1 MKNSIYPSTAR
12 TSLFI
17 LLFALAGWFTRPV
30 NAQIYEPEGLNMPGQ
45 WNDWEN
51 PPANKPAL
59 ANSNQ
64 VTGGQ
69 IIKIN
74 IGTPRWQTIFSVDAS
89 GADLVGGS
97 YDFLF
102 TSGPADNAF
111 NNKWAGV
118 NADQNTL
125 QTYTYQGATDNNIT
139 LTNGYW
145 YTMNWE
151 DSGYEDTR
159 AIFMETS
166 AEPVNILSVSIPQ
179 SVEAGTAASITVGV
193 STALSAGELLYLRY
207 SADGW
212 NSSAISQVTMSGN
225 SGTASIPGQ
234 TEGTTV
240 SYYAFSTTV
249 ADITA
254 DHDLYTIKLNN
265 NANENYSYTVEGTA
279 PQVIGWANLQW
290 PAAGEITPG
299 VEFNVYAQV
308 FADGITNGE
317 GPGENISGW
326 IGYSTSNTDPSGW
339 TNWVPATY
347 HADEGN
353 NDEYLANIGSGIN
366 SDGTYYY
373 ASRFQLEA
381 GDYVYGG
388 YSATGG
394 GFWDGTNNISGV
406 LTVNS
411 EPTPTEISWANL
423 QWPPDGEIELG
434 GSFTAYAQVY
444 AEDITGSG
452 SASSRIQGWVGFS
465 TENTDPATWSS
476 WIGADFNNNV
486 GDNDE
491 YLSNFGGQILEAG
504 TYYYASRFKLD
515 DQAYVYGGFSP
526 SGGGFWDGTA
536 NISGVLMVSE
546 PIPDP
551 DFDWVNLQ
559 YPGSGTIEP
568 GTDYDV
574 YAQAF
579 IEGVTG
585 SGTANPDISA
595 WIGYSLTNNNPES
608 WTNWIEAPFT
618 DASGSND
625 EFMTNL
631 GAQLPG
637 EGTYYYASRFQLASG
652 DYYYGGYSA
661 AGGGFWDGSNNVSG
675 VVIVQLTPPDPEI
688 DWANLQYPG
697 SGNIEPGDAFEIY
710 AQIWID
716 GLTGNGEP
724 VEGLEAW
731 MGYSTEN
738 SNPNSW
744 TNWVAASHNGSVAGN
759 DEYISEIGSAL
770 TEEGTYYYASRFRYN
785 EGTYVYGGFSVNGGG
800 FWDGVNNVSG
810 VLTVEILPVPAE
822 IDWANLQWP
831 ANGEIYV
838 NEVFNV
844 YGRVYIEELTGSGT
858 PAAGLQA
865 WIGYNVEDSDPS
877 EWTNWVSAGFNG
889 SIGDEDEFRANIGAL
904 MNLTGTYYYAT
915 RFKLNES
922 EFVYGGY
929 SADGGG
935 FWDGTT
941 NVSGVLTVSESPSA
955 WPVNFTV
962 IDATG
967 LHDNIQFKGEMTDW
981 QTVPMIRDGNTWTLT
996 LQVEP
1001 GSYEWGAIEGDGSPD
1016 GIWLIEGP
1024 NLVVNV
1030 SEDGVITGD
1039 TTYTTLVTFVDEQAG
1054 TTMQIYPNPVSE
1066 QLNINGITANAEFR
1080 ILDLSGKILHSGKL
1094 TNRQSI
1100 AVSALPKGL
1109 YIIELRSTSGV
1120 HHQQFLKQ

>member
-1 MKNSIYPSTAR
+1 MKNSIYSSTVR
-12 TSLFI
+12 TSLFV
-17 LLFALAGWFTRPV
+17 LLIALAGWFTSPV

-45 WNDWEN
+45 WNEWVN
-51 PPANKPAL
+51 PPVNPAL
-59 ANSNQ
+59 ASSTQ
-64 VTGGQ
+64 VAGGQ
-69 IIKIN
+69 IIKIST
-74 IGTPRWQTIFSVDAS
+74 GMPRWQTIFSVAES

-102 TSGPADNAF
+102 TSGPAENAF

-125 QTYTYQGATDNNIT
+125 QTYTYQGETDNNFT
-139 LTNGYW
+139 VSNGFW

-166 AEPVNILSVSIPQ
+166 NEPVDILTVSVPT
-179 SVEAGTAASITVGV
+179 SVEAGEFAAITVGV
-193 STALSAGELLYLRY
+193 SAEVSPEELIYIRY
-207 SADGW
+207 SNDGW
-212 NSSAISQVTMSGN
+212 NSSAISEVDMAGT
-225 SGTASIPGQ
+225 SGTAGIPGQ
-234 TEGTTV
+234 SEGTTV

-249 ADITA
+249 ADITT
-254 DHDLYTIKLNN
+254 DFDLYTIKLNN

-290 PAAGEITPG
+290 PADGEIAPG
-299 VEFNVYAQV
+299 GDFTVYAQV
-308 FADGITNGE
+308 FADGITVGE
-317 GPGENISGW
+317 GQGANISGW
-326 IGYSTSNTDPSGW
+326 IGYSNSDTDPAGW

-347 HADEGN
+347 NSDDGN
-353 NDEYLANIGSGIN
+353 NDEYLANIGTSITEE
-366 SDGTYYY
+366 GTYYY
-373 ASRFQLEA
+373 ASRFQLNN
-381 GDYVYGG
+381 GDFVYGG

-394 GFWDGTNNISGV
+394 DFWDGTVNISGV
-406 LTVNS
+406 LTVTS
-411 EPTPTEISWANL
+411 EVTPAEITWANL

-434 GSFTAYAQVY
+434 GSFTAYAQLF
-444 AEDITGSG
+444 AEEITGTG
-452 SASSRIQGWVGFS
+452 NASDRIQGWIGFS
-465 TENTDPATWSS
+465 TEDTDPATWNS
-476 WIGADFNNNV
+476 WIGADFNDNV

-491 YLSNFGGQILEAG
+491 YLSDFGGQILTPG

-515 DQAYVYGGFSP
+515 DQAFVYGGFSP

-536 NISGVLMVSE
+536 NISGVLTVND

-579 IEGVTG
+579 IEGLTG
-585 SGTANPDISA
+585 GGTANPDISA
-595 WIGYSLTNNNPES
+595 WIGYSTSNTNPAT
-608 WTNWIEAPFT
+608 WTDWIAAPF
-618 DASGSND
+618 ASAQGDND
-625 EFMTNL
+625 EFVSNL
-631 GAQLPG
+631 GTALPG
-637 EGTYYYASRFQLASG
+637 EGTYYYASRFQLVDG
-652 DYYYGGYSA
+652 DFYYGGYSA
-661 AGGGFWDGSNNVSG
+661 TGGGFWDGTTNVSG
-675 VVIVQLTPPDPEI
+675 VVIVQETPPDPEI

-697 SGNIEPGDAFEIY
+697 SGYIEPTNLYEVF
-710 AQIWID
+710 AQVYIE
-716 GLTGNGEP
+716 GLTGGDEALEG
-724 VEGLEAW
+724 VESW
-731 MGYSTEN
+731 IGYSTEN
-738 SNPNSW
+738 SNPSSW
-744 TNWVAASHNGSVAGN
+744 TNWIEADHNGPVAGN
-759 DEYISEIGSAL
+759 DEFMAEIGSL
-770 TEEGTYYYASRFRYN
+770 LEEGTYYYASRFRYN
-785 EGTYVYGGFSVNGGG
+785 EGTYVYGGYSANGGG

-810 VLTVEILPVPAE
+810 VLTVETIPFPAE

-831 ANGEIYV
+831 ADGEIYV

-844 YGRVYIEELTGSGT
+844 YGRVFIEELTGSGT

-904 MNLTGTYYYAT
+904 MNQTGTYYYAT

-929 SADGGG
+929 SDDGGG
-935 FWDGTT
+935 FWDGST

-955 WPVNFTV
+955 WAVNFTV
-962 IDATG
+962 IDGTG
-967 LHDNIQFKGEMTDW
+967 LHDNIQFKGDMTEW
-981 QTVPMIRDGNTWTLT
+981 QTVPMIPNEDTWTLS
-996 LQVEP
+996 LQLEP

-1030 SEDGVITGD
+1030 SDEGEITGD
-1039 TTYTTLVTFVDEQAG
+1039 TLYTTLITFVDEQAG
-1054 TTMQIYPNPVSE
+1054 TTLQIYPNPVSE
-1066 QLNINGITANAEFR
+1066 QLNIKGITAGAEFH
-1080 ILDLSGKILHSGKL
+1080 ILDLSGKLLNSGKL
-1094 TNRQSI
+1094 TSRQNIS
-1100 AVSALPKGL
+1100 VSALPKGL
-1109 YIIELRSTSGV
+1109 YILELRSTMGV
-1120 HHQQFLKQ
+1120 YHQQFLKH

>member
-1 MKNSIYPSTAR
+1 MKNSIYSQAAR
-12 TSLFI
+12 AGFFI
-17 LLFALAGWFTRPV
+17 LLIMLVSWFAPPAS
-30 NAQIYEPEGLNMPGQ
+30 AQIYEPEGLNMPGQ
-45 WNDWEN
+45 WNDWVN
-51 PPANKPAL
+51 PPANPAL
-59 ANSNQ
+59 ASSTQ
-64 VTGGQ
+64 VAGGQ
-69 IIKIN
+69 IIKISTG
-74 IGTPRWQTIFSVDAS
+74 IPRWQTIFSVAAS
-89 GADLVGGS
+89 GGDLVGGS

-111 NNKWAGV
+111 NNKWASV
-118 NADQNTL
+118 NVSQNTL
-125 QTYTYQGATDNNIT
+125 QTYSYQGATDNNIS
-139 LTNGYW
+139 LTNGHW

-159 AIFMETS
+159 AIFMETG
-166 AEPVNILSVSIPQ
+166 AEPVDILSVSVPE
-179 SVEAGTAASITVGV
+179 SVEAGAAASITVGV
-193 STALSAGELLYLRY
+193 STALSVEELLYLRY
-207 SADGW
+207 STDGW
-212 NSSAISQVTMSGN
+212 NSSAITQVTMSGN
-225 SGTASIPGQ
+225 SGTAAIPGQ
-234 TEGTTV
+234 AEGTTV

-249 ADITA
+249 SGITA

-279 PQVIGWANLQW
+279 PQVISWANLQW
-290 PAAGEITPG
+290 PADGEITPG

-308 FADGITNGE
+308 FADGITTGE
-317 GPGENISGW
+317 GQGENISGW
-326 IGYSTSNTDPSGW
+326 IGYSTGNTDPAGW

-347 HADEGN
+347 NSDEGN
-353 NDEYLANIGSGIN
+353 NDEYLANIGSGITE
-366 SDGTYYY
+366 DGTYYY
-373 ASRFQLEA
+373 ASRFQLNG
-381 GDYVYGG
+381 GDFVYGG

-394 GFWDGTNNISGV
+394 GFWDGTTNVSGV

-411 EPTPTEISWANL
+411 LPAPDEITWANL

-434 GSFTAYAQVY
+434 GDFTAYAQVY

-452 SASSRIQGWVGFS
+452 SASSRIQGWIGFS
-465 TENTDPATWSS
+465 TENTNPTSWSS
-476 WIGADFNNNV
+476 WIGADFNNAV

-515 DQAYVYGGFSP
+515 DQAYAYGGFSP
-526 SGGGFWDGTA
+526 SGGGFWDGTT
-536 NISGVLMVSE
+536 NISGVLIVSE
-546 PIPDP
+546 TLPDP

-595 WIGYSLTNNNPES
+595 WIGYSTTNSNPTS
-608 WTNWIEAPFT
+608 WTNWIEAPYAS
-618 DASGSND
+618 ASGSND

-637 EGTYYYASRFQLASG
+637 EGTYYYASRFQLVNG
-652 DYYYGGYSA
+652 EYYYGGYSA
-661 AGGGFWDGSNNVSG
+661 SGGGFWNGTSNVSG
-675 VVIVQLTPPDPEI
+675 VVIVQQTPPDPEI

-697 SGNIEPGDAFEIY
+697 SGNIEPTELYEVY
-710 AQIWID
+710 AQVYIE
-716 GLTGNGEP
+716 GLTGGDEALEG
-724 VEGLEAW
+724 VESW
-731 MGYSTEN
+731 IGYSTDN
-738 SNPNSW
+738 SNPSGW
-744 TNWVAASHNGSVAGN
+744 TNWIVASHNGPVAGN
-759 DEYISEIGSAL
+759 DEFMAEIGSVL

-810 VLTVEILPVPAE
+810 VLTVETTPIPVE

-844 YGRVYIEELTGSGT
+844 YGRVYIEGLTGIGS
-858 PAAGLQA
+858 PAAGLKA
-865 WIGYNVEDSDPS
+865 WVGFNIENSNPA
-877 EWTNWVSAGFNG
+877 EWTNWLSAGFNG

-904 MNLTGTYYYAT
+904 INQTGTYYYAT
-915 RFKLNES
+915 RYQLGDGI
-922 EFVYGGY
+922 FVYGGY
-929 SADGGG
+929 SAAGGG
-935 FWDGTT
+935 FWDGTS

-981 QTVPMIRDGNTWTLT
+981 QPVPMNPDENTWTLT

-1024 NLVVNV
+1024 NLVVTI
-1030 SEDGVITGD
+1030 SEDGMITGD
-1039 TTYTTLVTFVDEQAG
+1039 TLYTTLVTFVDEARTAQL
-1054 TTMQIYPNPVSE
+1054 QVYPNPASE
-1066 QLNINGITANAEFR
+1066 QLKIKGLTAGAEFR
-1080 ILDLSGKILHSGKL
+1080 ILDLSGKTLHSGSL
-1094 TNRQSI
+1094 TDQQNIS
-1100 AVSALPKGL
+1100 VSALPNGL
-1109 YIIELRSTSGV
+1109 YILELRSATGI
-1120 HHQQFLKQ
+1120 HHQKFLKQ